1 LKSSKMIIARK
12 ISSLCRF
19 LSNC

>member
-1 LKSSKMIIARK
+1 MIIARK
-12 ISSLCRF
+12 ISFLRRF